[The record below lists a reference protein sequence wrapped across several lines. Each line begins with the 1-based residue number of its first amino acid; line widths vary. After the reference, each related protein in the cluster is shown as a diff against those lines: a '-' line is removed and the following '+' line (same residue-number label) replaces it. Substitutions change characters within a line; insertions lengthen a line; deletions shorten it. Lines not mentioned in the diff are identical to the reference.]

1 MWLEIFSFFV
11 GLFFSHAV
19 FRIPL
24 LIFPRMKSWND
35 QFTPHPE
42 PVNVD
47 GELLLRV
54 LHMRNF
60 YYLGLFFAFIPLVF
74 GWFSIKYGNSPLGF
88 GLWLASGWLII
99 SNFSS
104 FLTNE
109 GPPWT
114 KDLAIK
120 LQIVRNRAESADSC
134 CQFSAPVWEV
144 TAVRC
149 AICREILLAEPRPD
163 LGRPRSDGWI
173 KGMTRLILSGG
184 RPLVSLNDEEE

>member
-99 SNFSS
+99 SNFSACQCDLNLYNATS
-104 FLTNE
+104 LTRQQ
-109 GPPWT
+109 P
-114 KDLAIK
+114 
-120 LQIVRNRAESADSC
+120 
-134 CQFSAPVWEV
+134 
-144 TAVRC
+144 
-149 AICREILLAEPRPD
+149 
-163 LGRPRSDGWI
+163 
-173 KGMTRLILSGG
+173 LSM
-184 RPLVSLNDEEE
+184 LFNNLFKQSV